1 MYSPTDAAP
10 QFVTKLTPLIQNM
23 DDDTND
29 IADTG
34 SKSTISVDFRDNS
47 KPDGLAF
54 ITCPE
59 AYSESLLRRLCL
71 PRGRGI

>member
-1 MYSPTDAAP
+1 
-10 QFVTKLTPLIQNM
+10 M

>member
-34 SKSTISVDFRDNS
+34 SKSTIFVDFRDNS
-47 KPDGLAF
+47 NPDGLAF